1 MKLSTNSARACLD
14 LTLPFKAWSV
24 ETVTNCSG
32 FPGLS
37 GFLGCADV
45 ELSML
50 KPGKSVA
57 NLGESITLSADQ
69 QYWRQPGSF
78 LEMQF
83 QASPQNYWVR
93 ICIFQEP
100 HDLQVHIKDGGLCLP
115 QEKKGLPQPRNVCLQ
130 GSHLLLGKLHSV
142 VPTGL

>member
-1 MKLSTNSARACLD
+1 MKLSTNSARACLA

-24 ETVTNCSG
+24 DTVTNCSG

-37 GFLGCADV
+37 GFLGCGDV

-57 NLGESITLSADQ
+57 NLGESITVSADQ

-78 LEMQF
+78 F
-83 QASPQNYWVR
+83 RNAVS
-93 ICIFQEP
+93 
-100 HDLQVHIKDGGLCLP
+100 GLTS
-115 QEKKGLPQPRNVCLQ
+115 E
-130 GSHLLLGKLHSV
+130 LLGQNLHF
-142 VPTGL
+142 PRTP